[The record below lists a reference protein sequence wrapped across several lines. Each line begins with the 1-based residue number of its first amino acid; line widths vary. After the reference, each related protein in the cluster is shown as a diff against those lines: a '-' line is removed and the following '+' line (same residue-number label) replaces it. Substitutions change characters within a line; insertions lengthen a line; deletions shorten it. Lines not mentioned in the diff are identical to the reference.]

1 MEESE
6 KRRERL
12 NAVRMQAAQSE
23 FSINVASSSMPVSLS
38 NPLIE
43 TSATMAVQESSCSP
57 RFDFYTDPMSA
68 FSDSKK
74 NSKASNQNRPDY
86 FTSPNYCGSPM
97 AQFSPSLPGSLQ
109 SFIILSSLF
118 FIG

>member
-43 TSATMAVQESSCSP
+43 TSATMAVQEESCAP
-57 RFDFYTDPMSA
+57 RFDFYTDPMAA
-68 FSDSKK
+68 FSDSRKR
-74 NSKASNQNRPDY
+74 SEAGNQIRQDY
-86 FTSPNYCGSPM
+86 FTSPSNHGSPM
-97 AQFSPSLPGSLQ
+97 ARFSPSLPGCL
-109 SFIILSSLF
+109 
-118 FIG
+118 

>member
-1 MEESE
+1 MDESE

-12 NAVRMQAAQSE
+12 KAMRMQADQTEGS
-23 FSINVASSSMPVSLS
+23 SNVSSSAVPVSLS

-43 TSATMAVQESSCSP
+43 TSATIQAESRAP

-74 NSKASNQNRPDY
+74 RSKAGNPIRQDD
-86 FTSPNYCGSPM
+86 FTSPNNYGSPM
-97 AQFSPSLPGSLQ
+97 ARFSPSLPGCLESL
-109 SFIILSSLF
+109 L
-118 FIG
+118 